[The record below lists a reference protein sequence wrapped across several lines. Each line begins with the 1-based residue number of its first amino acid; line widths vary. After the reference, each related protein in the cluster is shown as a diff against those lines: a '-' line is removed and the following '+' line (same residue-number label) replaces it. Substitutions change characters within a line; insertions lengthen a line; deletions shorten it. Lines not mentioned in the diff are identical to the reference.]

1 MCNAVHL
8 EKCKETVVLADL
20 VYRMRIDIIRNL
32 VLTDNHNT
40 LYQQY
45 GSIPSKDQN
54 QMMSRVEIRQQ
65 LPANARK
72 RYYAFFKI

>member
-1 MCNAVHL
+1 MCDAVHL
-8 EKCKETVVLADL
+8 EKCKEAAVLVDL

-45 GSIPSKDQN
+45 GSIPSKDRN
-54 QMMSRVEIRQQ
+54 QVMSRVEIRQQ

-72 RYYAFFKI
+72 RYDDFFKT